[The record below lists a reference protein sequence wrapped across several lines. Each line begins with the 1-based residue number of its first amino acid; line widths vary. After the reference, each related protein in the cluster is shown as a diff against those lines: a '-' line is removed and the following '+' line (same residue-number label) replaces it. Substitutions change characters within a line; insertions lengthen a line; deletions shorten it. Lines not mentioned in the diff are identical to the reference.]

1 MQHAKQFGFFHLGS
15 HLGSCANGLF
25 VGVPRRHIEVFQ
37 PSDKFVIL
45 SHLISLLHGQ
55 KMDSD
60 ALNTFLTV
68 HRGGGISSAAKVL
81 HRSQPAISRR
91 IALLEEELGVPL
103 FERVAGRTV
112 LSDAGR
118 VMVPYAE
125 RAVAAARDA
134 ENAVRALAQPNSGPV
149 ALAVVGTLAGGLL
162 STMMKRFAGEHPDVN
177 LTLRTATS
185 TEVSDLIRRGEATIG
200 LRYDRDTSR
209 DLDCE
214 LLFAEPLQV
223 VCAPD
228 HRLAGGRVARLAD
241 LRDERWIGFPE
252 IPGRREIAASHV
264 SALFLTHGLG
274 EVEWTPVDSLTAQKR
289 LVEAGFGIALLSESH
304 VAEELRSSTISTIRV
319 GDLLAKHNIVMV
331 RRRGGFLSAASRRLL
346 EIIRIDYRETTSTRQ
361 RAGRPKPARAPNSK
375 RARKGQIKRSRA
387 P

>member
-1 MQHAKQFGFFHLGS
+1 
-15 HLGSCANGLF
+15 
-25 VGVPRRHIEVFQ
+25 
-37 PSDKFVIL
+37 
-45 SHLISLLHGQ
+45 
-55 KMDSD
+55 
-60 ALNTFLTV
+60 
-68 HRGGGISSAAKVL
+68 
-81 HRSQPAISRR
+81 
-91 IALLEEELGVPL
+91 
-103 FERVAGRTV
+103 
-112 LSDAGR
+112 
-118 VMVPYAE
+118 
-125 RAVAAARDA
+125 
-134 ENAVRALAQPNSGPV
+134 
-149 ALAVVGTLAGGLL
+149 
-162 STMMKRFAGEHPDVN
+162 
-177 LTLRTATS
+177 
-185 TEVSDLIRRGEATIG
+185 
-200 LRYDRDTSR
+200 
-209 DLDCE
+209 
-214 LLFAEPLQV
+214 

-289 LVEAGFGIALLSESH
+289 LVEAGFGITLLSESH

-319 GDLLAKHNIVMV
+319 GDLLAKHNIMMV

-375 RARKGQIKRSRA
+375 RAQKGQIKRSRA